1 MKQFEVPTITV
12 KKAVLRDI
20 ITASVNNNPDVPGV
34 SLPDD
39 PNYDGDD

>member
-1 MKQFEVPTITV
+1 MKVFEVPTITV
-12 KKAVLRDI
+12 KDAVLRDI
-20 ITASVNNNPDVPGV
+20 ITASVNSNPEIPGV